1 MVDLIHAL
9 FDQKNE
15 GKSQQQMVFHTPHS
29 NIHSNIQKNSNQ
41 IDQTMKLT
49 YTNREHCILLREALP
64 SWRARGAQVCSI
76 TVTRMSDFISD
87 MIRQDLTYLMGGV
100 VNKGSSG
107 LVSCIWRK
115 SRGRLE
121 LSSETSFGR
130 RDNEEVLVPKL
141 TT

>member
-1 MVDLIHAL
+1 MIRH
-9 FDQKNE
+9 
-15 GKSQQQMVFHTPHS
+15 
-29 NIHSNIQKNSNQ
+29 
-41 IDQTMKLT
+41 
-49 YTNREHCILLREALP
+49 
-64 SWRARGAQVCSI
+64 
-76 TVTRMSDFISD
+76 D

-130 RDNEEVLVPKL
+130 RDNEEVAQKSKPLFCRK
-141 TT
+141 TWMSFSWWFY